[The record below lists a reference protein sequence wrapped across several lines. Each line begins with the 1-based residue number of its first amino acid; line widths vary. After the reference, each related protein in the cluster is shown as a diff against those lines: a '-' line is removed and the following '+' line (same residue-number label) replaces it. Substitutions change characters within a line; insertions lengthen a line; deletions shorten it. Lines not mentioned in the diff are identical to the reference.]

1 MPVDQAVRPTL
12 DVAAVESHRRELH
25 VHCYRML
32 ASFHEAEDAV
42 QDTYLRAWRAQDGF
56 TGEHLRGWL
65 YKIAT
70 NVCLDRLRSR
80 GRRPAS
86 ANGSEIAWL
95 TCYPDELLDQSG
107 PVQDESDRPDHRA
120 VDRETI
126 ELAFLVALQVLPARQ
141 RAALLARDVLGLT
154 AVETA
159 DQLGTSVPAA
169 NSAVQRARETMRAHL
184 PSHRTE
190 WSAPPA
196 REDERRLLA
205 AFIDAAQRCDVDAAM
220 AVATEDLRI
229 TMPPMPYLYD
239 GRDCLLPLMARA
251 VDLGE
256 WRLVPTAA
264 NRSPAAASYLR
275 RPGDAEFRP
284 FKLDVLRVEDGSI
297 AEITTFGPD
306 LFPAFRLATTPASS
320 G

>member
-1 MPVDQAVRPTL
+1 MPVDQQRKPTL
-12 DVAAVESHRRELH
+12 DAAAVEAHRRELH

-70 NVCLDRLRSR
+70 NVCLDRIRAR
-80 GRRPAS
+80 GRRPAAAS
-86 ANGSEIAWL
+86 GSEIAWL
-95 TCYPDELLDQSG
+95 TCYPDDLLDQAL
-107 PVQDESDRPDHRA
+107 PADESERPEHRA
-120 VDRETI
+120 VDRETV

-154 AVETA
+154 AAETA
-159 DQLGTSVPAA
+159 NQLGTSVPAA

-190 WSAPPA
+190 WSAPTPD
-196 REDERRLLA
+196 EGERRLLA

-239 GRDCLLPLMARA
+239 GRESLVPLLARA

-256 WRLVPTAA
+256 WRLVPV
-264 NRSPAAASYLR
+264 ASQPVAGGSELSATPGRRRVPPVQAR
-275 RPGDAEFRP
+275 RPAHRGRAHRRDHHVRAGPVPGLRAAVDAHR
-284 FKLDVLRVEDGSI
+284 
-297 AEITTFGPD
+297 
-306 LFPAFRLATTPASS
+306 
-320 G
+320 

>member
-1 MPVDQAVRPTL
+1 MPVDHAVRPTL
-12 DVAAVESHRRELH
+12 DAAAVEEHRRELH

-56 TGEHLRGWL
+56 TGQHLRGWL

-70 NVCLDRLRSR
+70 NVCLDRLRAR
-80 GRRPAS
+80 GRRPAAAS
-86 ANGSEIAWL
+86 GSEVAWL
-95 TCYPDELLDQSG
+95 TCYPDELLDQAG
-107 PVQDESDRPDHRA
+107 PVDDESERPEHRA

-154 AVETA
+154 AAETA

-190 WSAPPA
+190 WSAPPTA
-196 REDERRLLA
+196 GDDERRLLA
-205 AFIDAAQRCDVDAAM
+205 AFIGAAERCDVDAAM
-220 AVATEDLRI
+220 AAATEDLRV

-239 GRDCLLPLMARA
+239 GRESLVPLMARA

-256 WRLVPTAA
+256 WRLVPIAA

-284 FKLDVLRVEDGSI
+284 FKLDVLRVEDGHI
-297 AEITTFGPD
+297 AEITTFGPE
-306 LFPAFRLATTPASS
+306 LFPAFGLPSTLI

>member
-1 MPVDQAVRPTL
+1 MPVDHAVRPTL
-12 DVAAVESHRRELH
+12 DSTAVESHRRELH

-70 NVCLDRLRSR
+70 NVCLDRLRAR
-80 GRRPAS
+80 GRRPAAAS
-86 ANGSEIAWL
+86 GSEVAWL
-95 TCYPDELLDQSG
+95 TCYPDELLDRAG
-107 PVQDESDRPDHRA
+107 PADEAERPEHRA

-154 AVETA
+154 AVEAA

-196 REDERRLLA
+196 GADERRLLA

-220 AVATEDLRI
+220 AAATEDLRI
-229 TMPPMPYLYD
+229 TMPPMPYVYD
-239 GRDCLLPLMARA
+239 GRESLVPLMARA

-256 WRLVPTAA
+256 CRLVPVGA

-284 FKLDVLRVEDGSI
+284 FKLDVLRVEDGRI
-297 AEITTFGPD
+297 AEITTFGSD
-306 LFPAFRLATTPASS
+306 LFPAFGLPSTLVGS